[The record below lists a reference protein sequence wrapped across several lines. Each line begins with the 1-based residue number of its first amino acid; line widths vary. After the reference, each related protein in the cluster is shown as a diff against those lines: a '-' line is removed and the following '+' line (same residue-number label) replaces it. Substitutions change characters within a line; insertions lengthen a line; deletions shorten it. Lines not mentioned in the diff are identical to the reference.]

1 MRPAPAY
8 VDVRIKD
15 IAEVTYK
22 LPERRWMQKIN
33 GKEAIAIGIFRESGE
48 NIVAVCN
55 RTADALD
62 GISARTGTRFDVFFN
77 QGSIVQ
83 QSIANLRNTGIW
95 GGVFA
100 AAILLYFLRTVRMT
114 ALITLSI
121 PLCVM
126 ISLLGIYVLDWSLN
140 SMTMMGLMVGVG
152 MVVDNAIVI
161 AENIYRL
168 RAKGQDPHRASI
180 VGASEVGLAITMATL
195 TSVVVFLPLML
206 MGGDARSSFFLSK
219 MGMPV
224 VFSLLGSLF
233 VALLFIPLAAKRF
246 GDTRV
251 GKEPKG
257 IQRTRAVYLR
267 ALNWSIHHR
276 RDAIILVL
284 AIAATTL
291 YPMGKVKKGGGRS
304 WGASRNIVRIRVA
317 APPFFGL
324 AMMDSITTE
333 MVEIL
338 EPKRES
344 YDIRTIRTWFD
355 DDYGNI
361 IVFLNSPPNQ
371 EWWYQIYR
379 DTRNY
384 VGYPV
389 DGRMDRKMVIEDMKK
404 VMPEYVGIK
413 LSVQK
418 RISNEDAGIDINFY
432 GEDFETLAGLL
443 EESERRIRRIPSI
456 VSTDTDLERGA
467 SEVQVTV
474 HREQARRLGFTPES
488 IGRSISY
495 LVQGA
500 NLPRLQMDEKEID
513 VRLRLSENDRQSL
526 MQLKSYTFQTPEGE
540 AVPLSSFADF
550 KISKGSGT
558 IRREDGRMRLRI
570 QVTTTKEDVEE
581 VYSQINQ
588 VMDGFEMP
596 RGYTWDKGENYSR
609 LREKEDEMG
618 FAVLMAVTFVFLLM
632 GVLFESV
639 ILPFS
644 VILSIPLAFLGVYW
658 TLFLTNTR
666 MDDMASMGCVVLIG
680 VVVNNAIVLVDM
692 INRLREDGMDRMA
705 AILEAGHNRYRPI
718 LMTTFTTVFGLIPM
732 AMSVANMMGSLLAPL
747 GRTMMGGLISSTFL
761 TLVVGPIFYTLFD
774 DFRLALRRLARGPL
788 GSPAAEGALAGSSD
802 DD

>member
-55 RTADALD
+55 RTADALG

-83 QSIANLRNTGIW
+83 QSIANLRNTGVW

-161 AENIYRL
+161 VENIYRL

-284 AIAATTL
+284 AIAATAL

-304 WGASRNIVRIRVA
+304 WDASRNIVRIRVA
-317 APPFFGL
+317 APPF
-324 AMMDSITTE
+324 
-333 MVEIL
+333 
-338 EPKRES
+338 
-344 YDIRTIRTWFD
+344 
-355 DDYGNI
+355 
-361 IVFLNSPPNQ
+361 
-371 EWWYQIYR
+371 
-379 DTRNY
+379 
-384 VGYPV
+384 
-389 DGRMDRKMVIEDMKK
+389 
-404 VMPEYVGIK
+404 
-413 LSVQK
+413 SV
-418 RISNEDAGIDINFY
+418 
-432 GEDFETLAGLL
+432 
-443 EESERRIRRIPSI
+443 
-456 VSTDTDLERGA
+456 
-467 SEVQVTV
+467 
-474 HREQARRLGFTPES
+474 
-488 IGRSISY
+488 
-495 LVQGA
+495 
-500 NLPRLQMDEKEID
+500 
-513 VRLRLSENDRQSL
+513 
-526 MQLKSYTFQTPEGE
+526 
-540 AVPLSSFADF
+540 
-550 KISKGSGT
+550 
-558 IRREDGRMRLRI
+558 
-570 QVTTTKEDVEE
+570 
-581 VYSQINQ
+581 
-588 VMDGFEMP
+588 
-596 RGYTWDKGENYSR
+596 
-609 LREKEDEMG
+609 
-618 FAVLMAVTFVFLLM
+618 
-632 GVLFESV
+632 
-639 ILPFS
+639 
-644 VILSIPLAFLGVYW
+644 
-658 TLFLTNTR
+658 
-666 MDDMASMGCVVLIG
+666 
-680 VVVNNAIVLVDM
+680 
-692 INRLREDGMDRMA
+692 
-705 AILEAGHNRYRPI
+705 
-718 LMTTFTTVFGLIPM
+718 
-732 AMSVANMMGSLLAPL
+732 
-747 GRTMMGGLISSTFL
+747 
-761 TLVVGPIFYTLFD
+761 
-774 DFRLALRRLARGPL
+774 
-788 GSPAAEGALAGSSD
+788 
-802 DD
+802 

>member
-1 MRPAPAY
+1 MGCESEHRPY
-8 VDVRIKD
+8 SG
-15 IAEVTYK
+15 
-22 LPERRWMQKIN
+22 RR
-33 GKEAIAIGIFRESGE
+33 A
-48 NIVAVCN
+48 AV
-55 RTADALD
+55 
-62 GISARTGTRFDVFFN
+62 
-77 QGSIVQ
+77 
-83 QSIANLRNTGIW
+83 
-95 GGVFA
+95 
-100 AAILLYFLRTVRMT
+100 
-114 ALITLSI
+114 
-121 PLCVM
+121 
-126 ISLLGIYVLDWSLN
+126 
-140 SMTMMGLMVGVG
+140 
-152 MVVDNAIVI
+152 
-161 AENIYRL
+161 
-168 RAKGQDPHRASI
+168 
-180 VGASEVGLAITMATL
+180 
-195 TSVVVFLPLML
+195 
-206 MGGDARSSFFLSK
+206 
-219 MGMPV
+219 
-224 VFSLLGSLF
+224 
-233 VALLFIPLAAKRF
+233 
-246 GDTRV
+246 
-251 GKEPKG
+251 
-257 IQRTRAVYLR
+257 
-267 ALNWSIHHR
+267 
-276 RDAIILVL
+276 
-284 AIAATTL
+284 
-291 YPMGKVKKGGGRS
+291 
-304 WGASRNIVRIRVA
+304 
-317 APPFFGL
+317 FGL

-418 RISNEDAGIDINFY
+418 GISNEDAGIDINFY

-558 IRREDGRMRLRI
+558 IRCEDGRMRLRI

-609 LREKEDEMG
+609 LREKEDG
-618 FAVLMAVTFVFLLM
+618 
-632 GVLFESV
+632 
-639 ILPFS
+639 
-644 VILSIPLAFLGVYW
+644 
-658 TLFLTNTR
+658 
-666 MDDMASMGCVVLIG
+666 
-680 VVVNNAIVLVDM
+680 
-692 INRLREDGMDRMA
+692 LRGPDG
-705 AILEAGHNRYRPI
+705 G
-718 LMTTFTTVFGLIPM
+718 
-732 AMSVANMMGSLLAPL
+732 
-747 GRTMMGGLISSTFL
+747 
-761 TLVVGPIFYTLFD
+761 
-774 DFRLALRRLARGPL
+774 DFRVPADGGSVRVRDSALLRDPLDPPGLFRRLLDVVPDQYPNG
-788 GSPAAEGALAGSSD
+788 
-802 DD
+802 